1 MFNSSDFTTLEV
13 KFNQSDLLEDSKK
26 RALEAY
32 DENNKCLGLVFN
44 TGIDAFSE
52 NSDLE
57 EDCLPEVPKI
67 SISKDIHA
75 LSDAFKETLT
85 LLKNSEL
92 SKAEDLG
99 KHFGLFSPDHPSI
112 SFLPKHQQKRR
123 DQLAQSRNHLPW
135 TSADSIHIF
144 PL

>member
-13 KFNQSDLLEDSKK
+13 KFNQSDLLEESKK

-32 DENNKCLGLVFN
+32 DENNKCLGLIFN
-44 TGIDAFSE
+44 TGIEYFSE

-57 EDCLPEVPKI
+57 EDCLPEVPI
-67 SISKDIHA
+67 VSLSKEIQNLNDG
-75 LSDAFKETLT
+75 FKETLT
-85 LLKNSEL
+85 LLKNSEVL
-92 SKAEDLG
+92 KAEELG
-99 KHFGLFSPDHPSI
+99 KNFGLFNSEHPSI
-112 SFLPKHQQKRR
+112 SFLPKNHLKRR
-123 DQLAQSRNHLPW
+123 EQLALSKNQLPW